1 MNMKKV
7 AITGASR
14 TGECK
19 NTEFVWEWRKTGF
32 CESSHKQSCLLFKV
46 SIRRAFTVVSFDT
59 PSSQQAFYIHLW
71 SLRVHVYSQL
81 IFLISFHMSNMQR
94 LVSLAA
100 VFVSS
105 SNRRSFV

>member
-14 TGECK
+14 IGECK

-32 CESSHKQSCLLFKV
+32 CESGHKQGCLL